1 MENKEQTGNSKFIS
15 IVNAVVTAFFIIG
28 IIVAFAV
35 SSGEKSEPSD
45 SQEVQQDNV
54 EVPTQADPAVGQP
67 NKQLN
72 LP

>member
-15 IVNAVVTAFFIIG
+15 IVNAVVTALFIIG

-35 SSGEKSEPSD
+35 SSGEKSEPND

-54 EVPTQADPAVGQP
+54 EVPVQVDPAVGQP